1 MKPIYSTLAIA
12 MLAFAAC
19 DDDSYNDWQQ
29 PQANAETPADQMI
42 ATNFTVEAAG
52 AVNFANLDEK
62 VDTLVTVFTP
72 SLTTKGQQADDV
84 KYNVI
89 LGNSTSEVQATPDG
103 KIRTA
108 DLRSAIEAEFGK
120 APYERELAAKVVVY
134 TKFGSIVSREA
145 ANVTVVA
152 TLSAPE
158 IEEAYYY
165 IGTANGWAKEPVYK
179 FTRKDES
186 VSVFDDPIFT
196 CTVPASFDAET
207 GERAEEWFKIATA
220 SAYAL
225 DNVWDGKILGA
236 ATNGDESL
244 VANLVNEDPQA
255 FKQPATD
262 GALMYEITLN
272 MMEYTITIKPI
283 SFTEWIYTPGN
294 AQGWDPETA
303 PAMRSAAQDGKYVGF
318 AYLDGGFKF
327 TKERK
332 WGAEY
337 NKNDFKEFPEGFAGA
352 ESADDSNIECSAPG
366 VYSLNLDLTT
376 GSFGATLIESIGLV
390 GPAQAGGWDEDSDMT
405 FDKENGVYTWTGDL
419 KADEIKFRAND
430 KWDINLGG
438 SFDNLTLGGDNINIE
453 EAGNYTITLHPFIT
467 SGDKIF
473 ATVVKN

>member
-29 PQANAETPADQMI
+29 PQANAQTPADQMI
-42 ATNFTVEAAG
+42 ATNFTVEAVDP
-52 AVNFANLDEK
+52 VNFADLGENEDVPVNIFK
-62 VDTLVTVFTP
+62 P
-72 SLTTKGQQADDV
+72 SLTTQGQQADTV
-84 KYNVI
+84 EYKVI
-89 LGNSTSEVQATPDG
+89 LGNSSSEVEV
-103 KIRTA
+103 TA
-108 DLRSAIEAEFGK
+108 EGQIPASELRSAIEAEFGK
-120 APYERELAAKVVVY
+120 APYERELAAKVVAY
-134 TKFGSIVSREA
+134 TKFGSIVSRESA
-145 ANVTVVA
+145 SVTVVA

-186 VSVFDDPIFT
+186 VSVFDDPVFT
-196 CTVPASFDAET
+196 CTVPASYDAET
-207 GERAEEWFKIATA
+207 GDRVDEWFKIATA

-244 VANLVNEDPQA
+244 EANLVTDDPQA
-255 FKQPATD
+255 FMQPATD

-283 SFTEWIYTPGN
+283 SFPEWIFVPGN
-294 AQGWDPETA
+294 AQGWDPTTA
-303 PAMRSAAQDGKYVGF
+303 PALHSASLDGKYVGL
-318 AYLDGGFKF
+318 ASLDGGFKF
-327 TKERK
+327 TKERA

-337 NKNDFKEFPEGFAGA
+337 NKNNFTEFPEGFAAA
-352 ESADDSNIECSAPG
+352 ESADDSNIMCSVPG
-366 VYSLNLDLTT
+366 VYYLSLDIPA
-376 GSFGATLIESIGLV
+376 GVFAATLINGFGLI

-430 KWDINLGG
+430 AWDISFGG
-438 SFDNLTLGGDNINIE
+438 EFDNLTFGGPNMKIE
-453 EAGNYTITLHPFIT
+453 EAGNYTVTLHPFVT
-467 SGDKIF
+467 EGDKIF
-473 ATVVKN
+473 ATIEKN